1 MTDRRRMRI
10 AVRWLRSPVSHWIL
24 IGGLLFVF
32 VRATGPPEQ
41 ADRPRIDRKPIVIS
55 ADQIRLRQSQF
66 GEKWGFK
73 PTKEQRRALIAQ
85 AVEDEMLYREARV
98 LALGYKDGSVRRR
111 LIEKM
116 RVVSDRPGRSREEL
130 YRKALALGLD
140 DDVIIRRL
148 LIQKMRTLLQQNA
161 NGAPLHKEEVQ
172 HYIERNRQS
181 FLQPATVSFTHV
193 FLSERRGDRIGE
205 EARKALEQLRF
216 SAGSDDA
223 VAALSDPFALGLEFR
238 RYPKSRI
245 TARFGHRFAEEVF
258 NLEPPS
264 WSGPFVSPYGHHLVR
279 IDEKQPP
286 KMPPLEAIWHEAAY
300 RLAKQRAAKRLEEG
314 LARLRNLYEIRIE
327 NTDGASVD

>member
-1 MTDRRRMRI
+1 MI
-10 AVRWLRSPVSHWIL
+10 VRWLRSPVFHWIS

-32 VRATGPPEQ
+32 VRATGPPQ
-41 ADRPRIDRKPIVIS
+41 QTDRSLIERKPIVIS
-55 ADQIRLRQSQF
+55 ADQIRLLQSQF
-66 GEKWGFK
+66 RQRWGSK
-73 PTKEQRRALIAQ
+73 PTKEQQRALVAQ

-116 RVVSDRPGRSREEL
+116 RVVSDRPGLNREEL

-148 LIQKMRTLLQQNA
+148 LIQKMRILLQQNA
-161 NGAPLHKEEVQ
+161 NGAPLHEQEVLN
-172 HYIERNRQS
+172 YIERNRQR

-205 EARKALEQLRF
+205 EARKALERLRF
-216 SAGSDDA
+216 SAASDDA

-245 TARFGHRFAEEVF
+245 TARFGHRFAEEIF
-258 NLEPPS
+258 ELEAGS
-264 WSGPFVSPYGHHLVR
+264 WLGPFASPYGHHLVR

-286 KMPPLEAIWHEAAY
+286 KMPPLEAVWHEAAY
-300 RLAKQRAAKRLEEG
+300 RLAKQRAAKQLEEG
-314 LARLRNLYEIRIE
+314 LARLRKLYEIRIE
-327 NTDGASVD
+327 NAGGASVNGK